1 MHTTLLDFQLEPLV
15 HGNTSASI
23 QYLEANP
30 RVPPVDALH
39 HLFCCPIC
47 GKCKSNVLVSGLKV
61 FLSEY
66 LDLVIAKLNHH
77 AKWNYLVSLGSNL
90 LLEEP
95 SPMNTRR
102 STKAAQLDHRAA
114 PIYVLETQIKIKESC
129 GFLESIHFFS

>member
-1 MHTTLLDFQLEPLV
+1 MLCTIC
-15 HGNTSASI
+15 SA
-23 QYLEANP
+23 
-30 RVPPVDALH
+30 VPYVVSA
-39 HLFCCPIC
+39 
-47 GKCKSNVLVSGLKV
+47 KSNVLVSGLKV

-129 GFLESIHFFS
+129 GFPRIHSLFS